1 MKTEDII
8 KLVEKYDKKAEKAYM
23 AYQETGISRYDRER
37 SNAED
42 MAEVLRMAATAS
54 HDHMKLLNLQTEV
67 RDLAYKADL
76 MMNEYGPDYDH
87 TPALNQIISL
97 AEVFCGYKRMEKINK

>member
-1 MKTEDII
+1 MTQEELI
-8 KLVEKYDKKAEKAYM
+8 KLANRYDDKANRAYYN
-23 AYQETGISRYDRER
+23 YQETGMPRYDRER

-42 MAEVLRMAATAS
+42 MAEALRMAANAAD
-54 HDHMKLLNLQTEV
+54 DHMKLLNLQTEV

-76 MMNEYGPDYDH
+76 MMTEYGPDHDH

-97 AEVFCGYKRMEKINK
+97 AEIFCGYKRRDQI